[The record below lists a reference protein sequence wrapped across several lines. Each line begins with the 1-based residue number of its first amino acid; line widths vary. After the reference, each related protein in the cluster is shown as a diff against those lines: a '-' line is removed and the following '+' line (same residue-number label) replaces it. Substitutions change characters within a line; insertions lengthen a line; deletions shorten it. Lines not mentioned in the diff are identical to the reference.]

1 MSNIKL
7 IYYLYNGEKRKNKG
21 HSRGLVIRPIA
32 IMKRFYPKFKSDHI

>member
-7 IYYLYNGEKRKNKG
+7 INYYNKGEKRKNKG

-32 IMKRFYPKFKSDHI
+32 IIERFLSTI